1 MRYRGPSSEQR
12 PALSAIRRAL
22 PVDRRHLFLRLM
34 PYSYSGPE
42 EFRELQTL
50 AHECF
55 TADDPER
62 RATALTDLVS
72 LFDSG
77 LEDVPRRHDFIAE
90 VASHVQARHLS
101 CVAAEAEFVARLDMV
116 DVTLDEFRTD
126 RGTAGVPILVGEVRW
141 EKGEPAKIRR
151 ALTPLTDFIGQLTS
165 QHVDLLATMPAKER
179 MAGIRLIRLFCM
191 FGKPGTRAP
200 VNQAR
205 LHFLRT
211 LGIEV
216 WRVLARRGFDGL
228 DADPGMYGEPAVR
241 RLELA
246 LSEGLYAVDADA
258 APSTA
263 SASAGAAAGA
273 PTASAEPGS
282 LLHTVVAAKF
292 PTPRDD
298 GDKAQLMQY
307 EPLRRPMP
315 VARLPSQAGLDEAR
329 AVLLTEFPWAEAA
342 LAALFDELNGRRA
355 FGSVRLGFH
364 PLLLVGPSGTGKTR
378 LARRLAEV
386 LGIQSMTTSLS
397 GVTDAM
403 CILGTARGWSSGQ
416 PSPLLRPLL
425 KGCASVLMCF
435 DELDKT
441 ADSTRNSPP
450 VQAALLSLLE
460 PEEARRWRDPFLQ
473 VECDLRP
480 LLYVFTCNDTTHLS
494 AALRSR
500 LRILEI
506 DRPTSAHL
514 QRVVP
519 FVLRDVE
526 REWGLPAR
534 ALDGISVQPRAL
546 NGVSSLRDL
555 RRAVIAAARVWISNV
570 SIAHRH

>member
-1 MRYRGPSSEQR
+1 
-12 PALSAIRRAL
+12 
-22 PVDRRHLFLRLM
+22 
-34 PYSYSGPE
+34 
-42 EFRELQTL
+42 
-50 AHECF
+50 
-55 TADDPER
+55 
-62 RATALTDLVS
+62 
-72 LFDSG
+72 
-77 LEDVPRRHDFIAE
+77 
-90 VASHVQARHLS
+90 
-101 CVAAEAEFVARLDMV
+101 MV

-126 RGTAGVPILVGEVRW
+126 RGTAGVPILIGEVRW
-141 EKGEPAKIRR
+141 ENGEPAKIRR
-151 ALTPLTDFIGQLTS
+151 ALTPLTEFIGQLTS

-216 WRVLARRGFDGL
+216 WRVLARRGYDGL
-228 DADPGMYGEPAVR
+228 QADPGIYGEPAVR

-246 LSEGLYAVDADA
+246 LSERLYAVDADA

-263 SASAGAAAGA
+263 RASAGAAAGA
-273 PTASAEPGS
+273 PTSSAEPGS
-282 LLHTVVAAKF
+282 LLHTVVAGKF

-298 GDKAQLMQY
+298 GDKAQLLQY

-315 VARLPSQAGLDEAR
+315 VARLPSRAGLDQAR
-329 AVLLTEFPWAEAA
+329 AVLMTEFPWAEAA

-386 LGIQSMTTSLS
+386 LGVQSMTTSLS
-397 GVTDAM
+397 GVTDALG
-403 CILGTARGWSSGQ
+403 ILGTARGWSSGQ

-425 KGCASVLMCF
+425 KGCATVLMCF
-435 DELDKT
+435 DELDKA

-500 LRILEI
+500 LRILDVE
-506 DRPTSAHL
+506 RPTAAQL

-519 FVLRDVE
+519 YALRDVE
-526 REWGLPAR
+526 REWGLPHG
-534 ALDGISVQPRAL
+534 ALDGVSIEPRSL
-546 NGVSSLRDL
+546 HGVSSLRDL
-555 RRAVIAAARVWISNV
+555 RRAVVAAARVWISNLAD
-570 SIAHRH
+570 AHRH